1 MNIRE
6 LMDGI
11 RKMDMVLPEFQR
23 EFVWHREQAK
33 QLMVSL
39 FRGYPTGALLFW
51 KTDSPPDIKN
61 SAIPKEKVGTTM
73 VMLDGQQRLTTLY
86 LFTQDQIPPYY
97 REDDIVEDPRNLY
110 FDLETG
116 DFQYYQAGRMH
127 GNPTWIAVMKCFT
140 DHDINL
146 FQVAE
151 SKTKEKAEQ
160 FKLAQL
166 LNANLTTLRN
176 ILEKDYPIQTVPSSA
191 GIDEAIDV
199 FDRVNSLGTKL
210 TEAEL
215 ALAHICGKWPQ
226 ARQVMKDKI
235 RELGEQRFYFDL
247 TFVVRCLTGVVK
259 GRALFETI
267 HGSPATELKDGWK
280 NLSKILDYLTNILPK
295 WARVHSSED
304 LNSTNVLVPAVVYL
318 AKHGGKFS
326 DEKNMRQFIHWMYAA
341 NSWGRY
347 TSQTDQRLD
356 SDISLVLQNDSPW
369 RGLVEAIIDQRG
381 RIELKS
387 ADLEGRA
394 VQHPLYRILYI
405 MCKTNG
411 AVDWF
416 NGMPLEVTHG
426 NSYTIHSHHIFPTSL
441 LYKDGKYDEENHLH
455 RKIVNEIANR
465 GFLTGESNIDLKDE
479 PPSVYLPRVQK
490 KYPGALQKQLI
501 PLDPAL
507 WETDRFEDFLRAR
520 RELIANAFNEL
531 MASLLDELEPSK
543 PIALPDLIRAGEGP
557 TLEFKSSF
565 RWDVQRKQANKDL
578 QKEVARSL
586 AGFMNSEGGTLLI
599 GVGDDGGILGIED
612 DIKTL
617 GRKDHDGFMQAIT
630 NHIVESLGAAHV
642 KFVHPTIEL
651 INDKAIC
658 VARAE
663 QATRPAFLADG
674 NKKEFYVRA
683 GNTTRLLDA
692 QETHEYIGM
701 HWES

>member
-1 MNIRE
+1 MNVRE

-39 FRGYPTGALLFW
+39 SRGYPTGSLLFW
-51 KTDSPPDIKN
+51 KTDNPPDIKN

-73 VMLDGQQRLTTLY
+73 VILDGQQRLTTLY

-97 REDDIVEDPRNLY
+97 REEDIVEDPRNLY
-110 FDLETG
+110 FDLESG
-116 DFQYYQAGRMH
+116 DFQYYQAGRMQ
-127 GNPTWIAVMKCFT
+127 GNPTWIAVAKCFT

-146 FQVAE
+146 FEIAE

-166 LNANLTTLRN
+166 INSNLTTLRN
-176 ILEKDYPIQTVPSSA
+176 IMEKDYPIQTVPSSA
-191 GIDEAIDV
+191 RIDEAIDV

-226 ARQVMKDKI
+226 ARQVMKDKV
-235 RELGEQRFYFDL
+235 RELGEERFYFDL

-267 HGSPATELKDGWK
+267 HESPVTELKEGWK
-280 NLSKILDYLTNILPK
+280 TLSKILDYLTNVLPK
-295 WARVHSSED
+295 WARVHSTED
-304 LNSTNVLVPAVVYL
+304 LNSTNILVPAVVYL
-318 AKHGGKFS
+318 ARHDGKFGS
-326 DEKNMRQFIHWMYAA
+326 EKSMRQFIHWMYAA
-341 NSWGRY
+341 GSWGRY

-356 SDISLVLQNDSPW
+356 YDISLILQNDSPW
-369 RGLVEAIIDQRG
+369 RGLVDAIIDQRG
-381 RIELKS
+381 RIGLKA

-426 NSYTIHSHHIFPTSL
+426 NSYAIHSHHIFPTSL
-441 LYKDGKYDEENHLH
+441 LYKNGKYDQENHLH

-465 GFLTGESNIDLKDE
+465 AFLTGDTKIGLQDE
-479 PPSVYLPRVQK
+479 PPSVYLPEVQK
-490 KYPGALQKQLI
+490 KYPGALQKQLV

-507 WETDRFEDFLRAR
+507 WEIDRFEDFLRAR
-520 RELIANAFNEL
+520 RELIGDAFNKL
-531 MASLLDELEPSK
+531 MANLLEELEPSI
-543 PIALPDLIRAGEGP
+543 PLSLADLLRAGEGP
-557 TLEFKSSF
+557 ILEFKSSF
-565 RWDVQRKQANKDL
+565 RWDVLRKQVNKEL

-599 GVGDDGGILGIED
+599 GVADDGNPLSIED

-617 GRKDHDGFMQAIT
+617 GRRDSDGFMQTLT
-630 NHIVESLGAAHV
+630 NYLVEKLGAPHI
-642 KFVHPTIEL
+642 KFLHPSIEP

-658 VARAE
+658 VVRVE
-663 QATRPAFLADG
+663 QATRPVFLTDG
-674 NKKEFYVRA
+674 EKREFYIRA
-683 GNTTRLLDA
+683 GNTTRLLDV

-701 HWES
+701 HWEA